1 MTDFENELF
10 RVDSLDE
17 ITREHFGMTCV
28 AAMRAQP
35 EIRGL
40 VGIESGDDF
49 VLWRGEGFSSVQV
62 RNWSGMLTLLIISK
76 NGTWLTSDHIEG
88 MGSEAV
94 IDEAYRR
101 FEVARP
107 YINKELHKAFAPVEL
122 NEGAIRRWME
132 NSEEYMLK
140 IKKLMEERD
149 NESKDC

>member
-1 MTDFENELF
+1 MTDFENEWF

-40 VGIESGDDF
+40 LGIESGDDF

-88 MGSEAV
+88 MGGEAV

-107 YINKELHKAFAPVEL
+107 YINKELPKAFAPAEL
-122 NEGAIRRWME
+122 NEGVIRRC
-132 NSEEYMLK
+132 
-140 IKKLMEERD
+140 IRG
-149 NESKDC
+149 SKE